1 MCVSVCVSVC
11 LCVYSYTHTHTHT
24 IYFTKNDKN
33 KNKNNMPVKKKDGI
47 WAHPQWPPQTADY
60 CWRRSLIITK
70 KEYFYKK
77 KYLEPLLNDYRKL
90 RIISGGEA
98 ASHHKRNVKFPE
110 RMAWAGAWAHNNS
123 NTNSNINSNTNHC
136 SNNISNES

>member
-1 MCVSVCVSVC
+1 MIRIRIRIICR
-11 LCVYSYTHTHTHT
+11 L
-24 IYFTKNDKN
+24 
-33 KNKNNMPVKKKDGI
+33 KKKTVSELILNDHRKLRIIAGG
-47 WAHPQWPPQTADY
+47 
-60 CWRRSLIITK
+60 RSLIITK